1 MTVFGRYSVT
11 PVRDLNR
18 DLPAAAEAG
27 TQFEECDEAD
37 AEMWSVHDNAGPCG
51 SDLIGDWPTRAEAES
66 WARVA
71 DANDTDGKQLS
82 LDAGA

>member
-1 MTVFGRYSVT
+1 MTIFGRYSVT

-37 AEMWSVHDNAGPCG
+37 AEMWSVHYNTGPCG
-51 SDLIGDWPTRAEAES
+51 SDLIDDWPTRAEAEA
-66 WARVA
+66 WARKA
-71 DANDTDGKQLS
+71 DADDTDGEQLS
-82 LDAGA
+82 LASEA